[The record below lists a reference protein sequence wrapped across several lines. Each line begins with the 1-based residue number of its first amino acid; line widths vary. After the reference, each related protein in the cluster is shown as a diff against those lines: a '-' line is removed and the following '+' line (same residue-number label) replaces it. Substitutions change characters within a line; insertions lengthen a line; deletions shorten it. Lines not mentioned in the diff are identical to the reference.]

1 MLPDKQ
7 WYEGLSRVR
16 GLGMSRELMTLEFSR
31 LLAKIAQKFS
41 WDYDFVDLLWKAM
54 NLMDPSFHE
63 PRDANH

>member
-1 MLPDKQ
+1 
-7 WYEGLSRVR
+7 
-16 GLGMSRELMTLEFSR
+16 MSRELMTLEFSR
-31 LLAKIAQKFS
+31 LLAKIAQQFS